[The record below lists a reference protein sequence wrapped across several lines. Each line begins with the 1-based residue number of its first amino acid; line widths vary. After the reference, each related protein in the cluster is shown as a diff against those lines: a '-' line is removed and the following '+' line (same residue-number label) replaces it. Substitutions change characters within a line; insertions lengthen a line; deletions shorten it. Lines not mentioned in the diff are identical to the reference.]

1 MPAYR
6 FRSEKFFSRGFKDL
20 AISFAR
26 NPNTDDFSSVTNENA
41 IKQAV
46 RNLVL
51 TNFGERPFQPESG
64 SRVSGLLFENFDVFL
79 AADLKDEIQNTIER
93 LEPRVELLSVDL
105 DTTFYDN
112 NTISVSIEYA
122 IVGQSQTQTIDFLL
136 ERT

>member
-64 SRVSGLLFENFDVFL
+64 SRVSNLLFENFDVFL

-93 LEPRVELLSVDL
+93 LEPRVELLGVDL